1 MEAVQRGAVLCF
13 GEMLLRLT
21 SPAGTPLSLAPG
33 LSIDVG
39 GAEANVAGSLAQL
52 GHDVRMVTALPDSAL
67 GDLAAFAL
75 RRHGVDLGNVLRA
88 PGRMGLYFLEP
99 GAGPRPS
106 RIVYDRAGSLFAD
119 RAGSFDWPRLL
130 DGAAWLH
137 MSGITAAL
145 GPEGAAGVQ
154 SALDAARAAGVPA
167 SFDCNYRPSLWA
179 GREAEA
185 PQLLSAMIAKADV
198 VFGSHRDVALLTGA
212 EVSPDADGGRGP
224 AAAAFQAFP
233 DLKAF
238 VSTRR
243 TIAADGAHHLSARL
257 DRPVSSAE
265 AEPVIIAGTLDR
277 IGSGDAFVAGV
288 IDGLITGRPDEECL
302 KRGLAAAA
310 LKHTMGGDQWIGR
323 SEDLDSFQELQGQD
337 VQR

>member
-1 MEAVQRGAVLCF
+1 MGDEQQQAVLCF

-21 SPAGTPLSLAPG
+21 SSAGTPLSLASQ
-33 LSIDVG
+33 LSVDVG
-39 GAEANVAGSLAQL
+39 GAEANVAASLAQL
-52 GHDVRMVTALPDSAL
+52 GHHVRMITALPDNAL
-67 GDLAAFAL
+67 GDLAATAL
-75 RRHGVDLGNVLRA
+75 RRHGVDLGSTLRG

-106 RIVYDRAGSLFAD
+106 KIVYDRAGSLFAD
-119 RAGSFDWPRLL
+119 RAGSFDWPELL
-130 DGAAWLH
+130 AGVAWLH
-137 MSGITAAL
+137 LSGITAAL
-145 GPEGAAGVQ
+145 GREGAAGVQ
-154 SALDAARAAGVPA
+154 SALDAARSSGVPA

-179 GREAEA
+179 GRETEA
-185 PQLLSAMIAKADV
+185 PKLLSAMIAKADV

-212 EVSPDADGGRGP
+212 EVSLEADGGRGP
-224 AAAAFQAFP
+224 AAAAFRAFP
-233 DLKAF
+233 SLKAF

-257 DRPVSSAE
+257 DRPGSSAD
-265 AEPVIIAGTLDR
+265 AEPVVIAGTLDR

-288 IDGLITGRPDEECL
+288 IDGLISGRSDRESL

-310 LKHTMGGDQWIGR
+310 LKHTMSGDQWIGR
-323 SEDLDSFQELQGQD
+323 PEDLDSFEALQGQD